1 MLSDEQIET
10 VLALVYEY
18 GDERVMA
25 ATKEAAWN
33 TIVTVQGGRE
43 GEAAQLKI
51 EANAHRMAA
60 LAHEGAILHILEQ
73 SNK

>member
-18 GDERVMA
+18 GDERVIA
-25 ATKEAAWN
+25 ATKEAAWG

-43 GEAAQLKI
+43 GEAAKLKF
-51 EANAHRMAA
+51 EANEHRMNA
-60 LAHEGAILHILEQ
+60 LGIERDILRILEQ
-73 SNK
+73 GNK